1 VKSRIHR
8 GTKGAATS
16 AKALGLAIVAWVIVA
31 SPRAMADGG
40 IVRLSETQFG
50 REVTVM
56 TPPQLTAGTPIPFEV
71 FVQRSDS
78 DPITV
83 NADVVLNFIPERV
96 SVPERIPEFC
106 GPNGNTTGISPQK
119 APAAFS
125 VVALPSRATPLASY
139 YAPVTFPAGGQWR
152 LDVRVMD
159 NDAKMVIRGQLTIS
173 EAIGGWKLVYPF
185 IVCPLVAVAL
195 FLANQWLRMGE
206 FALPRQALR
215 TKPGI
220 RRRRCSFV
228 SNESKL

>member
-1 VKSRIHR
+1 MKSRIHG
-8 GTKGAATS
+8 GTKGATTPATT
-16 AKALGLAIVAWVIVA
+16 LGLAIAACLIAV

-40 IVRLSETQFG
+40 IVRFSETQFG

-56 TPPQLTAGTPIPFEV
+56 TPPQLTAGEPTPFEV

-96 SVPERIPEFC
+96 SVPERTPEFC
-106 GPNGNTTGISPQK
+106 GPKGNTTGISPQK
-119 APAAFS
+119 APAIFS
-125 VVALPSRATPLASY
+125 VVALPHRGMPPASY
-139 YAPVTFPAGGQWR
+139 DAPVTFPAAGQWR
-152 LDVRVMD
+152 LDVQVMEH
-159 NDAKMVIRGQLTIS
+159 NATMVTSGRLTVS

-195 FLANQWLRMGE
+195 FIANQWLRMGK
-206 FALPRQALR
+206 FALPRQEIR
-215 TKPGI
+215 TKSGMP
-220 RRRRCSFV
+220 RRRSLI